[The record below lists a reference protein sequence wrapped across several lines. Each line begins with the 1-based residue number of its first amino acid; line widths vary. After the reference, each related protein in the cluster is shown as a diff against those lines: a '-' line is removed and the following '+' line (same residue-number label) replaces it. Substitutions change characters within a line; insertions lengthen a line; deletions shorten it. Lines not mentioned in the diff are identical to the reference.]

1 MYFNKDK
8 QLETRRWYRKFGNS
22 IWTAPI
28 TSYFFFQKDDGTGQ
42 MAICSSGTQMY
53 KYDPM
58 SSNWNSIKTGL
69 TEFETNALMTWQRT
83 RRDYAVYKNV
93 IYMCNGVNNYASYDG
108 TTYTEYATQPKVRY
122 VSQLTDRI
130 FGAWDDS
137 NPISLYYTAA
147 APVNGNTINT
157 NVLVVWWDELGKI
170 NGIGELG
177 QIILGFKSN
186 KIYSINVAAQTALPL
201 DAQSWGYSDRSINN
215 VWNSIVFFNESG
227 IDTLQQRTGASG
239 SQALESKPLSDDL
252 RSLIDKVTELQ
263 YNSCA
268 GWYIK
273 KYNNYYFAFD
283 TNNDNIPDTIL
294 VYNSLVGAFTQYE
307 LPNLYDFGLYI
318 NEAQEYQFLFTS
330 ANDGQVYEFEYGFDD
345 DGQDI
350 AHEMQTKSF
359 DFDEPWTYKTFDYVD
374 IIGKKSLNFEIEANI
389 ISEWEVIGGGNITDA
404 NVNINSTSYALS
416 LQPLSTE
423 PMTGPEDNSWE
434 RLYSFSIR
442 VPLYNTGTDIAIN
455 LSSLWWQWIVEQM
468 RIWVQG
474 EPIDV
479 FGYWSIL

>member
-1 MYFNKDK
+1 MFFNKDK
-8 QLETRRWYRKFGNS
+8 QLETRRGFRKFWPRIGN
-22 IWTAPI
+22 API

-53 KYDPM
+53 KYDPTG
-58 SSNWNSIKTGL
+58 NTWNSIRTGL
-69 TEFETNALMTWQRT
+69 TEFETNPLMTGQRT
-83 RRDYAVYKNV
+83 RRDYAVYKNI

-108 TTYTEYATQPKVRY
+108 TTYTEYAAQPKVRY

-130 FGAWDDS
+130 FGAGDDT

-147 APVNGNTINT
+147 APANGNTINT
-157 NVLVVWWDELGKI
+157 NVVVVWGDENGKI
-170 NGIGELG
+170 NGIGELW

-186 KIYSINVAAQTALPL
+186 KIYSINVTALSALPL
-201 DAQSWGYSDRSINN
+201 DAQSGWYSDRSINN

-227 IDTLQQRTGASG
+227 IDTLQQRTGATG
-239 SQALESKPLSDDL
+239 SQALESKPLSNDL
-252 RSLIDKVTELQ
+252 RSLIDKITELQ

-268 GWYIK
+268 WWYIK

-307 LPNLYDFGLYI
+307 LPNLYDFGFYI
-318 NEAQEYQFLFTS
+318 NAQQQYQFLFTS
-330 ANDGQVYEFEYGFDD
+330 ASDGQVYEFEYGFDD
-345 DGQDI
+345 DGEKI
-350 AHEMQTKSF
+350 VYEIQTKNF
-359 DFDEPWTYKTFDYVD
+359 DFNEPWTYKTFDYVD
-374 IIGKKSLNFEIEANI
+374 IIGKKTLNFSIEAKI
-389 ISEWEVIGGGNITDA
+389 ITDGEVVSGGDITDS
-404 NVNINSTSYALS
+404 NVKLNSTSYALS
-416 LQPLSTE
+416 LQPLSLD
-423 PMTGPEDNSWE
+423 PLSWPIDDSGE
-434 RLYSFSIR
+434 RLYDFTIR
-442 VPLYNTGTDIAIN
+442 IPLYTTGTDIAIN

-468 RIWVQG
+468 RIWVRG